1 MKKTIGT
8 IVLYAITTS
17 FLMASDANSVKPED
31 SFKALDFNQDLILRV
46 EEAANDV
53 TLFNIFAEADS
64 DQQVSRSEYNDFL
77 KNQSISHRCS
87 RIILRLAVS
96 CPYSCIR

>member
-1 MKKTIGT
+1 MKKTIGK
-8 IVLYAITTS
+8 IVLYAIITS

-31 SFKALDFNQDLILRV
+31 SFKALYFNQDLIP
-46 EEAANDV
+46 NYV
-53 TLFNIFAEADS
+53 TLFNIFAKADS
-64 DQQVSRSEYNDFL
+64 DQQVNRSEYNDFL
-77 KNQSISHRCS
+77 KNQSISHRRS